1 MNRARTASLMVLM
14 FFTILVSQSA
24 YASLTVFQTY
34 TGNVALSSD
43 GFGSTTDNGTIS
55 ADVPVGATVL
65 NAYLYSATYDVYN
78 EGVTQ
83 SATLNGTPVAFG
95 PPVLNTATCCNLTSA
110 RADVTSIIAPT
121 INGGPGGVYNFT
133 IAETSIEDFNHGT
146 DGEALVVVYT
156 LPSLPVATVAI
167 LDGFSASGGD
177 SASISFANPL
187 DPTEPG
193 FFAQMGIG
201 DSFSCCDQESTILV
215 NGNTLTTHAG
225 NNDDSA
231 DGFVNNGNLIT
242 VCSFDDPTS
251 PSLPSYDQDHE
262 CYDLAPFITAGD
274 TLIALNT
281 NNPSNDD
288 NIFLETFY
296 VSGLAS
302 VCDTPDCAP
311 PSEAPEPGVLFLLG
325 SGIVVLWVSSRLLRQ
340 RSA

>member
-1 MNRARTASLMVLM
+1 
-14 FFTILVSQSA
+14 
-24 YASLTVFQTY
+24 
-34 TGNVALSSD
+34 
-43 GFGSTTDNGTIS
+43 
-55 ADVPVGATVL
+55 
-65 NAYLYSATYDVYN
+65 
-78 EGVTQ
+78 
-83 SATLNGTPVAFG
+83 
-95 PPVLNTATCCNLTSA
+95 
-110 RADVTSIIAPT
+110 
-121 INGGPGGVYNFT
+121 
-133 IAETSIEDFNHGT
+133 
-146 DGEALVVVYT
+146 
-156 LPSLPVATVAI
+156 
-167 LDGFSASGGD
+167 
-177 SASISFANPL
+177 
-187 DPTEPG
+187 
-193 FFAQMGIG
+193 MGIG

-231 DGFVNNGNLIT
+231 DGIVNNGNLIT